1 MKALVV
7 STIIL
12 ERIFPLFMLIYLA
25 GIGNDVNIYVVYGLL
40 IVSIAIALRRF
51 LLNRRENKSN
61 QRFYI
66 GLVFM
71 ILSLAM
77 TLFV

>member
-25 GIGNDVNIYVVYGLL
+25 GSGKDANIYVIYGLL
-40 IVSIAIALRRF
+40 IIAMAIALRRF
-51 LLNRRENKSN
+51 IINRREAKSN
-61 QRFYI
+61 QRFYMA
-66 GLVFM
+66 LVFM